1 MEYNLLL
8 KIKDESMEKEVLDE
22 LINFLDNKYAGKVV
36 AEPYRRINLTVDI
49 LIKYGSGIV
58 LIKRKNEPYKDYWAL
73 PGGFVDYGE
82 MVEKAAKREA
92 KEETSLD
99 INNLKLIG
107 VYSDPNRD
115 SRGHTVTVAFLAD
128 GFGILKSGDD
138 AKDVRIFNLDELNG
152 VDFAFDHK
160 KLIDDSI
167 HYIID

>member
-22 LINFLDNKYAGKVV
+22 LLNFLDKKYAGKVV

-49 LIKYGSGIV
+49 LIKYNFGIV
-58 LIKRKNEPYKDYWAL
+58 LIKRKNEPYKDYWAV
-73 PGGFVDYGE
+73 PGGFVEYGE
-82 MVEKAAKREA
+82 RVEEAAKREA
-92 KEETSLD
+92 KEETGLNID
-99 INNLKLIG
+99 NLKLIG

-128 GFGILKSGDD
+128 GIGTLKSGSD
-138 AKDVRIFNLDELNG
+138 AKDARIFNLDELNG

-167 HYIID
+167 HYIFD